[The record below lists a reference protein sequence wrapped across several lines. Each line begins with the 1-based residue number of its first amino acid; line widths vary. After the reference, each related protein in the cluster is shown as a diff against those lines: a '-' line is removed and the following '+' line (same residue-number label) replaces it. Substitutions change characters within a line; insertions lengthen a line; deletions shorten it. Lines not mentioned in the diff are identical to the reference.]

1 MSPKTKAWIR
11 GFVDYAGLIAFLIT
25 LGITRSAVT
34 ASWAVVVGSLAG
46 LAVAYVFEKRIA
58 PMPLATAVLGIIF
71 GGLTLIFDDERF
83 IKEKPT
89 ILYSAFGILLLT
101 GLWRGKNPLKMV
113 LGDSLHLPD
122 AAIRTLTIRFALMF
136 FAMAIANEVVWRTQS
151 TLTWGLFKF
160 PGMAIV
166 IFLFTLSQ
174 MPLIAKHTPPDE
186 DGAEK

>member
-11 GFVDYAGLIAFLIT
+11 GFVDYAGLIAFLVT
-25 LGITRSAVT
+25 LGITRSAVI
-34 ASWAVVVGSLAG
+34 ASWAVVIGSLAA
-46 LAVAYVFEKRIA
+46 LVVAYIFERRIA
-58 PMPLATAVLGIIF
+58 PMPLVTAVLGVIF
-71 GGLTLIFDDERF
+71 GGLTLVFHDERF

-122 AAIRTLTIRFALMF
+122 PAIRTLTIRFALMF

-151 TLTWGLFKF
+151 TLTWGFFKF

-174 MPLIAKHTPPDE
+174 MPLIAKHSPPDE
-186 DGAEK
+186 DAAEK

>member
-1 MSPKTKAWIR
+1 MNLVDLVLAQARARPQSPAIIADTRTLTFGELSDGSARAAALFR
-11 GFVDYAGLIAFLIT
+11 GAGLVP
-25 LGITRSAVT
+25 GD
-34 ASWAVVVGSLAG
+34 
-46 LAVAYVFEKRIA
+46 
-58 PMPLATAVLGIIF
+58 AVLVFVPMGI
-71 GGLTLIFDDERF
+71 D
-83 IKEKPT
+83 
-89 ILYSAFGILLLT
+89 LYILLA

-151 TLTWGLFKF
+151 TLTWGFFKF

-186 DGAEK
+186 DGPEK